1 MSELDELDQIAA
13 EAFDGFIVRKD
24 LALKFKGQYPVPT
37 YVGEFLLGRYC
48 ASTDPEEIAEG
59 LKIVERQLRDRT
71 VRAGAHELFKSRAR
85 EQGSIKL
92 IDLITARL
100 DVGSDSYFA
109 TLPSL
114 QLKDVRIADQ
124 MVRDHQRMLTGG
136 FYAEVEL
143 EYHAALDEGANS
155 RPFSIA
161 NLRPIQLSKGDIL
174 KVVARGRQAFTV
186 PQWRSFL
193 LRSVGFEPERLSAR
207 AQDLLLLR
215 MVPFAEHNYN
225 LVELGPRGTGK
236 SHLFQ
241 QVSPYSHLVSG
252 GKATVARMF
261 VDMRTGQKG
270 LVAQYDVVCFDEVSG
285 INFDQKD
292 GVNILKGYMESGEF
306 SRGKESIRAFGGVV
320 LVGNFEVDVS
330 HQQRVGHLFSPFPK
344 EMRDDTAFMD
354 RIHAYLPGWDIPKMD
369 PTLFTNHF
377 GLVSD
382 FLAEAWTHLRDE
394 TRLPALQDHVSYGS
408 ALSGRDTWAV
418 NRTVSGL
425 LKLLYPDVATHI
437 PDEDI
442 AWAVR
447 LAMEVRRRVKEQ
459 QKRIGRSEFGK
470 TEFSFFVGNNGEEVV
485 ATAEL
490 AGGANDAEPLAEPPS
505 GSVKSP
511 VRDKGP
517 DAAPQHLEPELSV
530 EALRAMIATG
540 ESTHLEFKSSLRWD
554 LREGVDN
561 PGLQKGVTRS
571 IAEFLNTRG
580 GRLLVGVADDG
591 TVVGIDPD
599 IKALE
604 RMRLGGGGRDGFL
617 QALANVVTHHLGAQ
631 AAALIRTQIADVD
644 GHQICV
650 VNVGRSPEP
659 VYLHESKEKEEF
671 FIRLESTTRPLGLR
685 ETTAYIRANWG

>member
-48 ASTDPEEIAEG
+48 ASTDPDEIAEG

-320 LVGNFEVDVS
+320 LVGNFDVDVS

-394 TRLPALQDHVSYGS
+394 TRLPALQDRVSYGS

-459 QKRIGRSEFGK
+459 QKRIGRAEFSR
-470 TEFSFFVGNNGEEVV
+470 TEFSFTLGEAVEVV
-485 ATAEL
+485 ETPEFENNAPPPET
-490 AGGANDAEPLAEPPS
+490 DARSPS
-505 GSVKSP
+505 ERG
-511 VRDKGP
+511 R
-517 DAAPQHLEPELSV
+517 AAPTVAKVLRQDRLPDLS
-530 EALRAMIATG
+530 ESDLRSLIAFG
-540 ESTHLEFKSSLRWD
+540 ESQSVEFKSTLRWSTKLNED
-554 LREGVDN
+554 TEW
-561 PGLQKGVTRS
+561 LQKDVTRS
-571 IAEFLNTRG
+571 IAAFLNGHG
-580 GRLLVGVADDG
+580 GRLLIGVTDSRE
-591 TVVGIDPD
+591 VYGIEKDMEVLND
-599 IKALE
+599 
-604 RMRLGGGGRDGFL
+604 LGQGGVDGFL
-617 QALANVVTHHLGAQ
+617 QALANIINGHLGSGVS
-631 AAALIRTQIADVD
+631 ALIKTQIVEID
-644 GHQICV
+644 GHRVCLV
-650 VNVGRSPEP
+650 SVGQSPEP
-659 VYLHESKEKEEF
+659 VYLKDKKDEEF
-671 FIRLESTTRPLGLR
+671 FVRNQTTTRSLPIAEAAR
-685 ETTAYIRANWG
+685 YVRSHWQ